1 MNAGVGK
8 SGVAMSKVGFT
19 KIRTLRTQEEW
30 LLKVRGGPLL
40 EEYNQRVLQMVR
52 PVLEGER
59 SGWETCIGYLNTS
72 EYHVFLIYMISLDGY
87 PDLHS
92 AIFANEDDVRVV
104 FSSKTADHAIYKYLV
119 DNDKSLLAGF
129 IDSKRDEHEEIWLR
143 NIYDWIREEEEKG
156 SLTIIDKELYDF
168 FKLVILQYLIYSIF
182 RSAISQVMELLT
194 RPSVT

>member
-1 MNAGVGK
+1 
-8 SGVAMSKVGFT
+8 MSKVGFT

-52 PVLEGER
+52 PVLEGVR
-59 SGWETCIGYLNTS
+59 SGWDTCIGYLNTS
-72 EYHVFLIYMISLDGY
+72 EYHVFLIYEVSPFDGY
-87 PDLHS
+87 PDLNS
-92 AIFANEDDVRVV
+92 AIFFDGNDVRVV
-104 FSSKTADHAIYKYLV
+104 FSSKTADYAVYKYLV

-129 IDSKRDEHEEIWLR
+129 IETSKRDENEEIWLR
-143 NIYDWIREEEEKG
+143 NVYDWIREEEEKG
-156 SLTIIDKELYDF
+156 TLTIIDKELYDF

-182 RSAISQVMELLT
+182 RSAISQVKELLT